1 MGTRLYAEVATVRER
16 ELLAG
21 VPEGTGVRLKELEEV
36 YEKSCN
42 ECKAHA
48 DRYPIEEAFYD
59 AVFADYHLECLRNF
73 ETFGYGKVYS
83 AHHNPQHDYISITD
97 PEAIRD
103 CLEVDAGVSIPE
115 GVTITRLYW
124 C

>member
-1 MGTRLYAEVATVRER
+1 MGTRLYAKVATPAEV

-21 VPEGTGVRLKELEEV
+21 VPAGTHARLKALEAE
-36 YEKSCN
+36 YNKACT
-42 ECKAHA
+42 ECKTHA
-48 DRYPIEEAFYD
+48 ERYPIEEAFYD
-59 AVFADYHLECLRNF
+59 AIFADQHLECLRQF

-83 AHHNPQHDYISITD
+83 EYHNPGHDCISITD

-103 CLEVDAGVSIPE
+103 CMTIDVGVVIPE

-124 C
+124 G

>member
-21 VPEGTGVRLKELEEV
+21 VPEGTGVRLKELEDA
-36 YEKSCN
+36 YKKSCT
-42 ECKAHA
+42 ECKKHSE
-48 DRYPIEEAFYD
+48 RYPIEQAFYD
-59 AVFADYHLECLRNF
+59 AVFNDYNLDCLHNF

-83 AHHNPQHDYISITD
+83 AHHNPENAYISITD

-115 GVTITRLYW
+115 GVTIIRLYW
-124 C
+124 G